1 MAEAMFQGLISTMK
15 FISVLLLLFVM
26 SANLVLSVA
35 EQWCGDDIAAQWEC
49 STDDTDEEKKN
60 EKEEKEK
67 EVYLWK
73 HYAAIEGRNFRKKH
87 LEKSFFPDH
96 EGALSDA
103 YTLLPEIPPDAS
115 SAARFKA

>member
-1 MAEAMFQGLISTMK
+1 MK
-15 FISVLLLLFVM
+15 FISVLVLLFVM
-26 SANLVLSVA
+26 SANLALSVV
-35 EQWCGDDIAAQWEC
+35 EQLCGEDIACQREC

-73 HYAAIEGRNFRKKH
+73 HYAAIEGSDFRKH
-87 LEKSFFPDH
+87 LAKSLFPDH

-103 YTLLPEIPPDAS
+103 YTLLPEIPPDAIPTACS
-115 SAARFKA
+115 KV